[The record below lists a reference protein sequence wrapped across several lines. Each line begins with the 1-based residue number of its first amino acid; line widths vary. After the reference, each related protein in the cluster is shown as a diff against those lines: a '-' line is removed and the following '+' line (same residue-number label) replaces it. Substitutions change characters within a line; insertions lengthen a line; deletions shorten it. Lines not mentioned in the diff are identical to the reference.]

1 MLFIVCM
8 AIKMYYVHVFCTIWK
23 WHGKE
28 LLLPT
33 LQVNAKH
40 ILKKNIKNYRL

>member
-1 MLFIVCM
+1 M

-23 WHGKE
+23 GHGKE

-33 LQVNAKH
+33 LHQVNAKH
-40 ILKKNIKNYRL
+40 ILKKNIKNYSL